1 MSKKIISIV
10 GLGYI
15 GLPTSILVS
24 SAGYEVNGFDM
35 NPSVIESLSNG
46 RVHLT
51 EPNLQQYFEKAIAT
65 KKLSF
70 KNNIEPADIYF
81 ICVPTPLKKENNM
94 LPSPDI
100 SFVEEAASSISSI
113 IKEGD
118 LVILESTSPIGTTE
132 KLDLI
137 FNGKNKPRKIKIA
150 YCPERVLP
158 GNIMN
163 EITNNDR
170 IIGGIDKD
178 SQIAANDFY
187 KTLVKGNIL
196 NTDSRTAEFCKL
208 IENSYRDLNIAFS
221 NEISMFCE
229 ENNINALESIEIANK
244 HPRVNILN
252 PGPGVGGHCIPIDP
266 WFLVALDNE
275 NTSLIRHA
283 REINEKKI
291 MWCIEKIQREYE
303 SSNQSKVILL
313 GMSYKPD
320 SDDFRESPSIEIA
333 RELSERSVDVEIFDP
348 NITDETFMGFNAL
361 SKETLLK
368 EEGLFVTLVNHSS
381 FREAPLI
388 DHIMTKN
395 VIDFCGLLKG

>member
-1 MSKKIISIV
+1 
-10 GLGYI
+10 
-15 GLPTSILVS
+15 
-24 SAGYEVNGFDM
+24 
-35 NPSVIESLSNG
+35 
-46 RVHLT
+46 
-51 EPNLQQYFEKAIAT
+51 
-65 KKLSF
+65 
-70 KNNIEPADIYF
+70 
-81 ICVPTPLKKENNM
+81 M
-94 LPSPDI
+94 LPNPDI

-266 WFLVALDNE
+266 WFLVALDNG

-283 REINEKKI
+283 REINEKKDYVVY
-291 MWCIEKIQREYE
+291 R
-303 SSNQSKVILL
+303 
-313 GMSYKPD
+313 
-320 SDDFRESPSIEIA
+320 
-333 RELSERSVDVEIFDP
+333 
-348 NITDETFMGFNAL
+348 
-361 SKETLLK
+361 
-368 EEGLFVTLVNHSS
+368 
-381 FREAPLI
+381 
-388 DHIMTKN
+388 KN
-395 VIDFCGLLKG
+395 TTRI